1 MPQQQPHKGKKK
13 RQQPNAILRYSGMA
27 TQMAIIILVFVFVGR
42 WLDGHFATEKPF
54 YTAGLTVLGVVL
66 SVYYMIKDLMK

>member
-1 MPQQQPHKGKKK
+1 MPDKQPRKGKKK

-27 TQMAIIILVFVFVGR
+27 AQMAAIIMVFVFGGM
-42 WLDGHFATEKPF
+42 WLDGHFEMEKPL
-54 YTAGLTVLGVVL
+54 YAAGLTVLGVVL

>member
-1 MPQQQPHKGKKK
+1 MPDKQSLKGKKK
-13 RQQPNAILRYSGMA
+13 RQAPNAILRYSGMA
-27 TQMAIIILVFVFVGR
+27 AQMAAIIMLFVFAGM
-42 WLDGHFATEKPF
+42 WLDGHFEMEKPL